1 MASNPYRGKTALIS
15 GAGSGIGYELAM
27 QFADHGANIIAT
39 DIRQERVD
47 KLVEIIRK
55 KGVEVYGYAV
65 DHSDFTQVEEFA
77 KQVLSEAG
85 QVDILCCNA
94 GIGQSGTIGN
104 IPIKDWQWVVNIN
117 FWGQIYLINQFVLS
131 MIERNEGW
139 VLITASGAGLF
150 PLAGMSAYC
159 CTKSA
164 MVFLANTMQME
175 LRKHNINVS
184 ALCPGV
190 INTNIIRDGKL
201 QGEANQAFA
210 IKMYEKIGT
219 HPAKVARAGIR
230 GLRRNKAIIRTPVY
244 QIALNHFLYRLWPP
258 LLLRLGSFL
267 YKRGW
272 NFLGPLLK

>member
-1 MASNPYRGKTALIS
+1 MRSNPYQSKTALIS
-15 GAGSGIGYELAM
+15 GAGSGIGYELAV

-39 DIRQERVD
+39 DIRKERIEKV
-47 KLVEIIRK
+47 VEIIREK
-55 KGVEVYGYAV
+55 KVKVHGYAV
-65 DHSDFTQVEEFA
+65 DHSDFTQVEEFGR
-77 KQVLSEAG
+77 QVLAENG

-94 GIGQSGTIGN
+94 GIGHSGTIGN
-104 IPIKDWQWVVNIN
+104 IEMKDWKWVVNIN
-117 FWGQIYLINQFVLS
+117 FWGQIYLINQFVPL
-131 MIERNEGW
+131 MMERNQGW

-164 MVFLANTMQME
+164 MVFLANTMHME

-219 HPAKVARAGIR
+219 HPSKVARAGIR
-230 GLRRNKAIIRTPVY
+230 GLRRNKAIIRTPLY
-244 QIALNHFLYRLWPP
+244 HIALNHFLYRLWPSQ
-258 LLLRLGSFL
+258 LLRLGAQL

-272 NFLGPLLK
+272 NFLEPVLK